1 MANQVTIAVI
11 EDHPLALAGMNAVC
25 ASNSMWQVVHSGD
38 SITDLLASKTACN
51 IVILDLELHGRLV
64 TVDQINEL
72 LDAGS
77 RVLVVSAL
85 TSPTR
90 IRNLLR
96 AGVIGFVSKH
106 EPQEV
111 LLDAIHAAAV
121 GEPWTSPDLAAILA
135 RDPLRPALSEQEERA
150 LSLYASGLKLQSVA
164 RIMEVQPST
173 VKEYIER
180 IRAKYEAVGRRAP
193 TKVHLARNAEEDG
206 YL

>member
-1 MANQVTIAVI
+1 MANTVTIAVI

-25 ASNSMWQVVHSGD
+25 ATNPAWQVVHSGD
-38 SITDLLASKTACN
+38 SITDLLTGKNMCD
-51 IVILDLELHGRLV
+51 IVILDLELHGHLV
-64 TVDQINEL
+64 TVAQIKEL

-90 IRNLLR
+90 VRSLLR
-96 AGVIGFVSKH
+96 AGVTGFVSKH

-111 LLDAIHAAAV
+111 LLDAIQAAAV
-121 GEPWTSPDLAAILA
+121 GEPWTSVDLAAMLE
-135 RDPLRPALSEQEERA
+135 RDPQRPALSEQEQRA

-164 RIMEVQPST
+164 RIMDVKPST

-180 IRAKYEAVGRRAP
+180 IRAKYEAIGRYAP